1 MAQKKKNSTRA
12 KSRPPARPLPRA
24 LLDGLIEAE
33 KLTQHKRWQEALE
46 HLAALDR
53 RYPNRP
59 EVLAELVNVCY
70 DLKDLRGYQMY
81 CERLAKVEPHDP
93 DILRGLAGAYMTNM
107 YPALALATFRRFLAR
122 FPDDPHA
129 AEVRQIMAN
138 LETGLAEVLSK
149 LGASGEAGLELAAQH
164 DEVRARLEHGQFRE
178 ARQAAQQLLKRHPDF
193 TPVLNNLSQVDFM
206 EGQVESAM
214 ATARRVLS
222 LDPANLQAQAN
233 LTRYLYLSGQAEAAH
248 HQAEQLKALPLEG
261 PDDAV
266 KKAEALTFLGD
277 DQEVLDVFQAAEQAD
292 YLARPLA
299 HPLLYHF
306 AAVASL
312 RLGNEAE
319 ARRYWQQALKLDP
332 NFDLAQ
338 ANLADLVRPVHERHT
353 PWPFTL
359 PYWLSQQAITDMVR
373 YWQPAIQRG
382 TDEAIERAAQRYLKL
397 HPELLT
403 LAPLLLE
410 RGDPQGRQF
419 AVELAM
425 LAETPEL
432 LAALHD
438 FALSRHGPDELRHR
452 AAQIATQ
459 AGLLPSGPVRMW
471 LRGAWT
477 EAMMTGFEIYDKP
490 TRDHS
495 PEVTAWVQEAT
506 EIMTANPRRAEQLFK
521 QALEVEPDSPDIL
534 NNLAAAYDRQGR
546 KAEAE
551 AMLRQIHHDY
561 PDYFFGIIGMA
572 NLHTHRGE
580 TDQAEA
586 LLRPLFNQQRL
597 HISEFAAFCTAHIQ
611 LNLARKMPEAVQSW
625 LDMWARLDP
634 DNPNLHYWRQQARVR
649 SLAETLNWRNLLG
662 R

>member
-1 MAQKKKNSTRA
+1 
-12 KSRPPARPLPRA
+12 
-24 LLDGLIEAE
+24 LIEAE
-33 KLTQHKRWQEALE
+33 KLTQRKRWKEALE

-70 DLKDLRGYQMY
+70 DLKDLRSYQMY

-93 DILRGLAGAYMTNM
+93 DVLRGLAGAYMTNM
-107 YPALALATFRRFLAR
+107 YPALALVTFRRFLAR

-129 AEVRQIMAN
+129 AEVREIMAN
-138 LETGLAEVLSK
+138 LETGLAEAISQLS
-149 LGASGEAGLELAAQH
+149 LSGEAGLELAAQH
-164 DEVRARLEHGQFRE
+164 DEVRTRLEHGQFRE
-178 ARQAAQQLLKRHPDF
+178 ARRVAQQLLKRHPDF
-193 TPVLNNLSQVDFM
+193 VPVLNNLSQVDFM
-206 EGQVESAM
+206 EGQVEPAM

-233 LTRYLYLSGQAEAAH
+233 LTRYLYLSGQAEAAR

-277 DQEVLDVFQAAEQAD
+277 DQGVLEVFQAAEQAG
-292 YLARPLA
+292 YLAKPLA

-312 RLGNEAE
+312 RLDNETE
-319 ARRYWQQALKLDP
+319 ARRYWQQALKLNP
-332 NFDLAQ
+332 SFDLAQ
-338 ANLADLVRPVHERHT
+338 ANLADLAHPIHERHA

-359 PYWLSQQAITDMVR
+359 PHWLSQQAITDMTR
-373 YWQPAIQRG
+373 YWQPAIRRG
-382 TDEAIERAAQRYLKL
+382 TNEAIEQAARRYLKQ

-403 LAPLLLE
+403 LAPILLE

-419 AVELAM
+419 AVELAI

-432 LAALHD
+432 LAALRD
-438 FALSRHGPDELRHR
+438 FTLSRHGPDELRHR

-471 LRGAWT
+471 LRGGWT
-477 EAMMTGFEIYDKP
+477 EVMMIGFEVYDEP
-490 TRDHS
+490 TGEHS
-495 PEVTAWVQEAT
+495 PEVTGWLQQAADVMDKDPLQ
-506 EIMTANPRRAEQLFK
+506 AEQLYK

-546 KAEAE
+546 KAEVE
-551 AMLRQIHHDY
+551 ALIRQVYRDY

-572 NLHTHRGE
+572 NLHTRRGE

-597 HISEFAAFCTAHIQ
+597 HISEFAALCTAHIQ
-611 LNLARKMPEAVQSW
+611 LYLARKMPEAVQSW

-649 SLAETLNWRNLLG
+649 SLAEKLNWSNLLG